1 MRGLTLAWAV
11 GIGIITYRAVKVN
24 HGPPMPGALLAASGL
39 FVMLALLSEGG
50 EGAGKLATAL
60 AWGFDVAAFL
70 NLFPEITSGT
80 VTTGIAGPKGKQ
92 AQPQT
97 GVQAV

>member
-1 MRGLTLAWAV
+1 VPGLVLAWAV
-11 GIGIITYRAVKVN
+11 GEGIIIYRAVKVN
-24 HGPPMPGALLAASGL
+24 HAPPMPGSLLAASGL
-39 FVMLALLSEGG
+39 FIMLGLLSEGG

-70 NLFPEITSGT
+70 NLFPEITGGT
-80 VTTGIAGPKGKQ
+80 VTTGTAGPKKATA
-92 AQPQT
+92 AQPT